1 MAVTLNVLPPCCMIP
16 LRALTQVAP
25 DALIT
30 GATYFFPFFVGKY
43 GPSVAPMETEVLVRV
58 SANLD
63 DLRARLEEAQ
73 PEVRWKVRTVGATP
87 CPDGDKGIEDA
98 LQDAPIVALCGGVRL
113 ENGVPTYH
121 FGHQDALRHLRDG
134 LLVPNSGDISG
145 SRELAADLLSQF
157 PGLRADFISYS
168 GKTLHETY
176 EDIHQAVQ
184 QNEYGGRM
192 KKSSFLPVE
201 QKWIEAIRQWHR
213 MSTPAVQMVPA
224 PRRASLPTGDPW
236 SAGDSEFREWLINQA
251 LVRMPQLRPDPY
263 LHRMLDMQKGEQ
275 KTTHQGWETYRH
287 ALMTMLVL
295 ETDRLDAADR
305 RAMRVAA
312 LLHDIGKLYNIW
324 TPGCHA
330 QVGAKQWRRY
340 APDWLTEAEVELVTF
355 LIRNHDM
362 LGLMDRGIVSDEY
375 RGGVSPTD
383 VREALAA
390 IRRPAPEA
398 LILASAIYQADI
410 GSVAALRWLLPLTPL
425 LEGVV
430 RAGISN

>member
-1 MAVTLNVLPPCCMIP
+1 VEVIDGRVPAVLDSRGRKMAVTLNVLPPCCMIP

-73 PEVRWKVRTVGATP
+73 PEVRWKVRTAGATP

-213 MSTPAVQMVPA
+213 MSTA
-224 PRRASLPTGDPW
+224 PRVFADGRSMECGGFRVSGVADQSSISSHAPASPRSL
-236 SAGDSEFREWLINQA
+236 
-251 LVRMPQLRPDPY
+251 
-263 LHRMLDMQKGEQ
+263 
-275 KTTHQGWETYRH
+275 
-287 ALMTMLVL
+287 
-295 ETDRLDAADR
+295 
-305 RAMRVAA
+305 
-312 LLHDIGKLYNIW
+312 
-324 TPGCHA
+324 
-330 QVGAKQWRRY
+330 
-340 APDWLTEAEVELVTF
+340 
-355 LIRNHDM
+355 
-362 LGLMDRGIVSDEY
+362 
-375 RGGVSPTD
+375 
-383 VREALAA
+383 
-390 IRRPAPEA
+390 
-398 LILASAIYQADI
+398 LASHA
-410 GSVAALRWLLPLTPL
+410 
-425 LEGVV
+425 
-430 RAGISN
+430 